1 MFSGPSQ
8 TPSPQLRSLLG
19 GSVCVGDSS
28 PLNASPPREQAR
40 LKLMIKIKIKIIEL
54 RFMVVA
60 PFSFGL
66 NEDYG

>member
-1 MFSGPSQ
+1 
-8 TPSPQLRSLLG
+8 
-19 GSVCVGDSS
+19 VGDSS